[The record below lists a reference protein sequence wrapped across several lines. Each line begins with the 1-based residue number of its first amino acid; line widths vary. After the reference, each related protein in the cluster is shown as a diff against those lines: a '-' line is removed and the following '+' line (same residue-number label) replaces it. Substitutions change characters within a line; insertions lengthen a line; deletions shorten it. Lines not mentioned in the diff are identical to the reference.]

1 MTMVLMEGFSNAV
14 QRKIYATISSAK
26 ERINAYREQ
35 IEQIMNHEVLGDDD
49 GPAQWS
55 VPMHDNGKTVGTIT
69 LDNNRIRLVLENFE
83 RLIAIS
89 ISDEIRRNK
98 YNYCIPFIAM
108 QYRLSGKIMISQMK
122 ISFNTRPLLTVGLVW
137 VQLHSN
143 AGCTNCT
150 HLLSSGHLAE
160 YMFKWRNLNRF
171 SQQGF
176 KKFNHV
182 FSTFYFRRTNH
193 GGRRHR
199 EAKKSKLMAIGQ
211 WLQ

>member
-1 MTMVLMEGFSNAV
+1 MTMVLMEGFSNALE
-14 QRKIYATISSAK
+14 RKIYATISSAK
-26 ERINAYREQ
+26 ERIHAYREQ
-35 IEQIMNHEVLGDDD
+35 IEQIMNHEVMGDDD
-49 GPAQWS
+49 GLVQWS
-55 VPMHDNGKTVGTIT
+55 VPMDDNGKTVGTIT

-98 YNYCIPFIAM
+98 YNYCIPLYHDAIQVVRQNNDFTDEDII
-108 QYRLSGKIMISQMK
+108 QYQNLVNRWFQ
-122 ISFNTRPLLTVGLVW
+122 VW
-137 VQLHSN
+137 VQLHSD

-160 YMFKWRNLNRF
+160 YMFKWRNLYRF
-171 SQQGF
+171 SLQGF

-199 EAKKSKLMAIGQ
+199 EAKKSKLMAIG
-211 WLQ
+211 